1 MDRFAQVNEL
11 SYFLVSVLCG
21 ALAAAVYDFLR
32 ARRREKNVRAVFVY
46 IEDVLCL
53 IVLGFLAYA
62 SAFAENAGVVRWY
75 GLFGIALG
83 AVILKLI
90 LGDRLMNLFRKL
102 YGLFVRVFCLIARMI
117 SAPLRLF
124 SRLIKRPISVVV
136 WHSKAGAGQIADI
149 WKTVKIRI
157 SNRLR
162 S

>member
-11 SYFLVSVLCG
+11 KYFLLSVLCG
-21 ALAAAVYDFLR
+21 ALAAAAYDFLR

-53 IVLGFLAYA
+53 IILGLLAYA
-62 SAFAENAGVVRWY
+62 LAFSENAGVVRWY
-75 GLFGIALG
+75 SLFGIALG
-83 AVILKLI
+83 ALILKLV
-90 LGDRLMNLFRKL
+90 LGDRLMNFFRKL
-102 YGLFVRVFCLIARMI
+102 YGVFVRVFCLIVKII

-124 SRLIKRPISVVV
+124 SRLIKRPIGVVV
-136 WHSKAGAGQIADI
+136 WHSREGSKQIADI
-149 WKTVKIRI
+149 WKTFKIRL